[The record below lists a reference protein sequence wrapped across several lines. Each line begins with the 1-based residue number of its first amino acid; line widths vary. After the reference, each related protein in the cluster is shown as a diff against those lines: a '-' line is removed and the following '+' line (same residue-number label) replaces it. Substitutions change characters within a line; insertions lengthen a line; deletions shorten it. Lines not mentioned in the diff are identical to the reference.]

1 MTKDVLLRIKG
12 LQSVEAEEETV
23 EMIAPGIYFERDGK
37 HYIKYDEAVE
47 GTEETIQNLIKVDG
61 SSMEVTKRGVTNA
74 HMVFEKNKKNLTYYQ
89 TPYGQMLVGVNTKN
103 MEVKVTDKKIDVSL
117 DYELDVNHEPM
128 ADCTIKM
135 NIMSRTAGDFSL
147 NLS

>member
-12 LQSVEAEEETV
+12 LQSVDAEEETV

-74 HMVFEKNKKNLTYYQ
+74 HMVFERNKKNHTYYS
-89 TPYGQMLVGVNTKN
+89 TPFGNLLVGISAKDIVLKAA
-103 MEVKVTDKKIDVSL
+103 EDSL
-117 DYELDVNHEPM
+117 DIKVEYALEVNYEHL
-128 ADCTIKM
+128 ADCTISM
-135 NIMSRTAGDFSL
+135 NVQSKKRAHL
-147 NLS
+147 HL

>member
-23 EMIAPGIYFERDGK
+23 EMIAPGLYFERDGK

-74 HMVFEKNKKNLTYYQ
+74 HMVFERNKKNHTE
-89 TPYGQMLVGVNTKN
+89 G
-103 MEVKVTDKKIDVSL
+103 
-117 DYELDVNHEPM
+117 
-128 ADCTIKM
+128 C
-135 NIMSRTAGDFSL
+135 
-147 NLS
+147 

>member
-74 HMVFEKNKKNLTYYQ
+74 HMVFERNKKNHTYYS
-89 TPYGQMLVGVNTKN
+89 TPFGNLLVGISAKDIVLKAA
-103 MEVKVTDKKIDVSL
+103 EDSL
-117 DYELDVNHEPM
+117 DIKVEYALDVNY
-128 ADCTIKM
+128 
-135 NIMSRTAGDFSL
+135 
-147 NLS
+147 

>member
-74 HMVFEKNKKNLTYYQ
+74 HMVFERNKKNHTYYS
-89 TPYGQMLVGVNTKN
+89 TPFGNLLVGISAKDIVLKAA
-103 MEVKVTDKKIDVSL
+103 EDSL
-117 DYELDVNHEPM
+117 DIKVEYALEVNYEHL
-128 ADCTIKM
+128 ADCTISM
-135 NIMSRTAGDFSL
+135 NVQSNKRAHL
-147 NLS
+147 HL

>member
-1 MTKDVLLRIKG
+1 MTRDVLLRIKG
-12 LQSVEAEEETV
+12 LQSIEEEEEAV

-74 HMVFEKNKKNLTYYQ
+74 HMVFERDKKNHTYYN
-89 TPYGQMLVGVNTKN
+89 TPFGNLLVGIFA
-103 MEVKVTDKKIDVSL
+103 TDIVLDAAEDSL
-117 DYELDVNHEPM
+117 DIRVEYALEVNYEHL
-128 ADCTIKM
+128 ADCTISM
-135 NIMSRTAGDFSL
+135 NVQSKKGAHL
-147 NLS
+147 LL

>member
-74 HMVFEKNKKNLTYYQ
+74 HMVFERNKKNHTYYS
-89 TPYGQMLVGVNTKN
+89 TPFGNLLVGISAKDIVLKAA
-103 MEVKVTDKKIDVSL
+103 EDSL
-117 DYELDVNHEPM
+117 DIKVEYALEVNYEHL
-128 ADCTIKM
+128 ADCTISM
-135 NIMSRTAGDFSL
+135 NVQSKKRAPL
-147 NLS
+147 HL

>member
-74 HMVFEKNKKNLTYYQ
+74 HMVFERNKKNHTYYS
-89 TPYGQMLVGVNTKN
+89 TPFGNLLVGISAKDIVLKAA
-103 MEVKVTDKKIDVSL
+103 EDSL
-117 DYELDVNHEPM
+117 DIKVEYALEVNYEHL
-128 ADCTIKM
+128 ADCTISM
-135 NIMSRTAGDFSL
+135 NVK
-147 NLS
+147 

>member
-74 HMVFEKNKKNLTYYQ
+74 HMVFERNKKNHTYYS
-89 TPYGQMLVGVNTKN
+89 TPFGNLLVGISAKDIVLKAA
-103 MEVKVTDKKIDVSL
+103 EDSL
-117 DYELDVNHEPM
+117 DIKVEYALEVNYEHL
-128 ADCTIKM
+128 ADCTIRM
-135 NIMSRTAGDFSL
+135 NVQSKKRAHL
-147 NLS
+147 HL

>member
-1 MTKDVLLRIKG
+1 MTKDAFASIKG

-74 HMVFEKNKKNLTYYQ
+74 HMVFERNKKIILIIV
-89 TPYGQMLVGVNTKN
+89 PLLGICWWVFPLR
-103 MEVKVTDKKIDVSL
+103 IL
-117 DYELDVNHEPM
+117 
-128 ADCTIKM
+128 C
-135 NIMSRTAGDFSL
+135 
-147 NLS
+147 

>member
-74 HMVFEKNKKNLTYYQ
+74 HMVFERNKKNHTYYS
-89 TPYGQMLVGVNTKN
+89 TPFGNLLVGISAKDIVLKAAEDSLDIKVEYALEVNY
-103 MEVKVTDKKIDVSL
+103 ERAVKEKGTSAFVTDVPAFL
-117 DYELDVNHEPM
+117 
-128 ADCTIKM
+128 
-135 NIMSRTAGDFSL
+135 FF
-147 NLS
+147 

>member
-1 MTKDVLLRIKG
+1 
-12 LQSVEAEEETV
+12 
-23 EMIAPGIYFERDGK
+23 
-37 HYIKYDEAVE
+37 
-47 GTEETIQNLIKVDG
+47 
-61 SSMEVTKRGVTNA
+61 
-74 HMVFEKNKKNLTYYQ
+74 
-89 TPYGQMLVGVNTKN
+89 MLVGVNTKN